1 MCPVFYVDIL
11 CYAARIGGRVPLVR
25 DRDCMEDTWR
35 LDSRVPPICGNYY
48 HHAQTSSGLYSC
60 LSNKSPVYISDPNSP
75 SSPQTVILGYESERS
90 LSPCDRPQPYTARVN
105 EDMYHDNHNTQERPH
120 YARSKSAAPALNRHK
135 TSGDSWPPSHRPR
148 SCSPPTRTRYSW

>member
-1 MCPVFYVDIL
+1 M
-11 CYAARIGGRVPLVR
+11 GGRVPMVRDRDSMIPMAR
-25 DRDCMEDTWR
+25 DRDCMEDTWQ

-60 LSNKSPVYISDPNSP
+60 LSNKSPVYISDQNSP

-90 LSPCDRPQPYTARVN
+90 FSPCDRPQPYK
-105 EDMYHDNHNTQERPH
+105 EDIYHDNHNTQQRPH

-135 TSGDSWPPSHRPR
+135 TGGDCWTSSQRPR